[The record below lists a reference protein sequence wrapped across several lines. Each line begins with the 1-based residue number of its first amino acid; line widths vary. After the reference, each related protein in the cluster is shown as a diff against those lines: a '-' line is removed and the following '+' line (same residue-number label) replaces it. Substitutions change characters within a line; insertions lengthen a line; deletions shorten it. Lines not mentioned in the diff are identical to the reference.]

1 MTDTDERT
9 ILGGFGRFA
18 RLDLPRGTAQPSLAR
33 VLVATV
39 VAVAGSM
46 LACWLLAAAA
56 VHLDPSL
63 QGYDHFKFA
72 DYAKLG
78 IPGVV
83 VACAAW
89 PVVTW
94 FSSRA
99 RRIFLLL
106 AVLVTVAS
114 FAPDLW
120 IGIHGQPAAGVW
132 TLVLMHVALLV
143 VTYPALVLIAPQ
155 RIDPRTSGG
164 LAFR

>member
-1 MTDTDERT
+1 MTTDERMV
-9 ILGGFGRFA
+9 LGGFGRWA
-18 RLDLPRGTAQPSLAR
+18 RVDLPRGAAQPSLAR
-33 VLVATV
+33 VVVATV
-39 VAVAGSM
+39 VAVIGSM
-46 LACWLLAAAA
+46 LACFLLAAAA
-56 VHLDPSL
+56 VHLDPSV
-63 QGYDHFKFA
+63 QGYDHFRFV

-83 VACAAW
+83 IACAAW

-99 RRIFLLL
+99 RRVFLLL
-106 AVLVTVAS
+106 AVLVTIAS
-114 FAPDLW
+114 LAPDLW

-155 RIDPRTSGG
+155 RIDRRTSGG

>member
-9 ILGGFGRFA
+9 LLDGFGRWA
-18 RLDLPRGTAQPSLAR
+18 RLDLPRGAAQPSLAR

-39 VAVAGSM
+39 VAVVGSM

-63 QGYDHFKFA
+63 QGYDHFKFV

-99 RRIFLLL
+99 RRVFLLL